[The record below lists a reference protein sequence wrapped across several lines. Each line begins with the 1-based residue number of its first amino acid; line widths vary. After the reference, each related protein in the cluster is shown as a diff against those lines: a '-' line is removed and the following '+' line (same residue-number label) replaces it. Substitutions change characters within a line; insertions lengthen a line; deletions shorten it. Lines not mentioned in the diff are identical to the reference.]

1 MLPAPAT
8 ARSPVFADNH
18 YYGHDRALH
27 RYAGLERPLPI
38 PGRLLHG
45 WTPEAGFAP
54 AQLATRF
61 PFLVWNRSNLD
72 GCRERGARSVEA
84 IGSPFLYHLHG
95 RTLPPPT
102 SDRRL
107 LYVPF
112 HSAEQARVQGATP
125 MRERLDFLR
134 AQGFSRI
141 TICAYWHDFAQPEV
155 RAAIEAEGCPVVS
168 NGHRDT
174 TPDFL
179 DRIVANLTDHD
190 LVATDRLSTL
200 SIYAL
205 AAGRPAFVFGKTP
218 GISPGP
224 DPDGS
229 RWAALQRDRFP
240 ELLWDNFDGT
250 CHRDTA
256 HRELGAE
263 FLLSPEA
270 MRDRFDWNT
279 VSLPR
284 LGARCAVIKA
294 TKFATGRYHDL
305 RHRLTGEPIPAWL

>member
-1 MLPAPAT
+1 
-8 ARSPVFADNH
+8 VFIDNH
-18 YYGHDRALH
+18 YYGHDRALR
-27 RYAGLERPLPI
+27 RYAGVRPALPI

-45 WTPEAGFAP
+45 WTPESGFGLP
-54 AQLATRF
+54 DRRLVSWF
-61 PFLVWNRSNLD
+61 PYLVWNRSNLE

-84 IGSPFLYHLHG
+84 IGSPFLYHLQG
-95 RTLPPPT
+95 KTVPPPT
-102 SDRRL
+102 SAKRL

-112 HSAEQARVQGATP
+112 HSAEQARVQEALP
-125 MRERLDFLR
+125 LRDRLAFLR

-179 DRIVANLTDHD
+179 DRIVTNLTDHD
-190 LVATDRLSTL
+190 IVATERLSTL
-200 SIYAL
+200 SMYAL

-240 ELLWDNFDGT
+240 ELLWENFDGT

-256 HRELGAE
+256 LRELGAE
-263 FLLSPEA
+263 FLQSPEA
-270 MRDRFDWNT
+270 LRRRFDWD
-279 VSLPR
+279 VASIPR
-284 LGARCAVIKA
+284 LVARCAALKA
-294 TKFATGRYHDL
+294 SKFAATRFYEAE
-305 RHRLTGEPIPAWL
+305 HRLTGEPVPAWL